1 MQETSLFSV
10 HKSIAFIQSHYAE
23 LEALNN
29 LPNTHL
35 VVHHGEW
42 SPPAANIIKL
52 NFDAHFNYAL
62 HRSISGVIAR
72 NSLGRIMVVCAY
84 PHISVADP
92 FITEAKACETT
103 VSFAIDLGFR
113 QIQVEATHE
122 LARVDGQSTLPRYW
136 FGTVL
141 AVVEQAV
148 QRDLDP

>member
-103 VSFAIDLGFR
+103 IITFSYVGR
-113 QIQVEATHE
+113 RGNEATHE